1 MEKESGQPP
10 SAVAKVVDRK
20 AELLERRAQREA
32 ELQRQE
38 EASELAVLELEDRL
52 SSSTCMR
59 GRQFEI
65 IELEDLGEPPIA
77 VRCDVAGIQA
87 LHKAFV
93 NSKMNASDLDSFIV
107 PCLASNTPEEFR
119 AIVARR
125 PAVGVRCANALITLL
140 GVKRADCT
148 KKA

>member
-1 MEKESGQPP
+1 MEKEQEQ
-10 SAVAKVVDRK
+10 VAPAAKLDRK
-20 AELLERRAQREA
+20 AELLARRATREA
-32 ELQRQE
+32 EIQAQE
-38 EASELAVLELEDRL
+38 EASELAVLELEDKL
-52 SSSTCMR
+52 SSATCMR

-87 LHKAFV
+87 LHKAFT

-107 PCLASNTPEEFR
+107 PCLASGTPEEFR

-125 PAVGVRCANALITLL
+125 PAVAVRCANALITLL
-140 GVKRADCT
+140 GVKRLDST

>member
-1 MEKESGQPP
+1 MEKDQEQAAP
-10 SAVAKVVDRK
+10 VATKVDRK
-20 AELLERRAQREA
+20 TELLERRAKREA
-32 ELQRQE
+32 ELQAQE

-52 SSSTCMR
+52 SSATCMR

-65 IELEDLGEPPIA
+65 IEIEDIGEPPIA

-87 LHKAFV
+87 LHKAFM

-107 PCLASNTPEEFR
+107 PCLASGTPEEFR

-125 PAVGVRCANALITLL
+125 PAVAVRCANAIITLL
-140 GVKRADCT
+140 GVKRTDST